1 MITSNFTTNQKEEQ
15 LMINIL
21 KALSLG
27 TYVIAWLERAS
38 KDGEISQEEILEV
51 IQGAVA
57 TVGLKVSIKT
67 PPMTTG
73 ASI

>member
-1 MITSNFTTNQKEEQ
+1 MTN
-15 LMINIL
+15 IF

-27 TYVIAWLERAS
+27 MYIIAWLERAS
-38 KDGEISQEEILEV
+38 KDGEITQEEILEV

-67 PPMTTG
+67 PPMTTN
-73 ASI
+73 ASV

>member
-1 MITSNFTTNQKEEQ
+1 MTN
-15 LMINIL
+15 IF

-27 TYVIAWLERAS
+27 MYIIAWLERAS

-57 TVGLKVSIKT
+57 TVGLKVAIKT

-73 ASI
+73 TSI

>member
-1 MITSNFTTNQKEEQ
+1 MTN
-15 LMINIL
+15 IF

-27 TYVIAWLERAS
+27 MYIIAWLERAS

-57 TVGLKVSIKT
+57 TVGLKVAIKT
-67 PPMTTG
+67 PPMTAGT
-73 ASI
+73 SI

>member
-1 MITSNFTTNQKEEQ
+1 MTN
-15 LMINIL
+15 IF

-27 TYVIAWLERAS
+27 MYIIAWLERAS
-38 KDGEISQEEILEV
+38 KDGEITQEEILEV

-67 PPMTTG
+67 PPMTTN

>member
-1 MITSNFTTNQKEEQ
+1 MTN
-15 LMINIL
+15 IF

-27 TYVIAWLERAS
+27 MYIIAWLERAS
-38 KDGEISQEEILEV
+38 KDGEITHEEILEV

-57 TVGLKVSIKT
+57 TVGLKVAIKT

-73 ASI
+73 TSI